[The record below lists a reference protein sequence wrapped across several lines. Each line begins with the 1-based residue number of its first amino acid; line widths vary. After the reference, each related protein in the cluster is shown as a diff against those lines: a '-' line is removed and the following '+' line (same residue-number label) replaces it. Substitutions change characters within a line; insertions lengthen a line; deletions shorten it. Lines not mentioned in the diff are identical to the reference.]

1 MFHINWTESILSA
14 ISYHKKLSRCVI
26 CFHVD
31 KKKII
36 NMRIYKNISV
46 FLVNH
51 FEFTWRKIIWASAI
65 TWHRFLF
72 FSDNDSRVCGVR
84 TFLVKVKICSSTLSN
99 QIMKRKF
106 EQWCLTI
113 QTITTK
119 RTNNFKNLHSFA
131 STHRKTSHGHTKQN
145 DNISMESTLAGP
157 MNARS

>member
-1 MFHINWTESILSA
+1 MLIKRKLLIWGSTKTYQYFLLTILS
-14 ISYHKKLSRCVI
+14 SPGERS
-26 CFHVD
+26 
-31 KKKII
+31 
-36 NMRIYKNISV
+36 
-46 FLVNH
+46 
-51 FEFTWRKIIWASAI
+51 SAI
-65 TWHRFLF
+65 TWHRFMF

-84 TFLVKVKICSSTLSN
+84 TFLVKVKFCSSTLSN

-113 QTITTK
+113 QTIATK

-131 STHRKTSHGHTKQN
+131 STHRETSHGHTKQN